1 MEKNK
6 KSLKTVLIVLI
17 SLCLGFIIRLSS
29 IIIADRNLF
38 SMYNIDLLLLFIAMV
53 GLIILLYIKKKG

>member
-1 MEKNK
+1 MKKNK

-53 GLIILLYIKKKG
+53 GLIIVLYIKRKG